1 MSRRRADLD
10 VSGLPHFAF
19 GSRAVT
25 WWAVWGFLAIEGT
38 MLALCFVTYFY
49 LRDRVYDW
57 PPPPTM
63 LPDVGVPTVNLFVI
77 LLSAV
82 PMYLLSRAARRLD
95 VRRVRFW
102 HVVCDLFGIAFV
114 TLRFFEFKALNVYW
128 DTNAYGSILWTI
140 IVIHTF
146 HLVSEVI
153 ETIVVTVLLFLG
165 HTEAKYLVDATDNA
179 LYWYFIV
186 GIWVPCYVLI
196 FLAPRFL

>member
-1 MSRRRADLD
+1 MRERAAIDASR
-10 VSGLPHFAF
+10 LPGFAF

-25 WWAVWGFLAIEGT
+25 WWAVWGFLAVEGT

-49 LRDRVYDW
+49 LRERVTEW
-57 PPPPTM
+57 PPPPTA
-63 LPDVGVPTVNLFVI
+63 LPDLVVPTVNLFII
-77 LLSAV
+77 LLSAL

-95 VRRVRFW
+95 VRSVILW
-102 HVVCDLFGIAFV
+102 HVVCDVIGIVFV
-114 TLRFFEFKALNVYW
+114 TIRFFEFKALNVYW

-153 ETIVVTVLLFLG
+153 ETIVVTVMLLMG
-165 HTEAKYLVDATDNA
+165 HREPKYMVDATDNA

-186 GIWVPCYVLI
+186 GIWIPCYALI

>member
-1 MSRRRADLD
+1 MRRRADVD
-10 VSGLPHFAF
+10 VSRLPEFAF

-49 LRDRVYDW
+49 LRDRVPDW
-57 PPPPTM
+57 PPPPTPT
-63 LPDVGVPTVNLFVI
+63 PDLGIPTINLFII
-77 LLSAV
+77 LLSAL
-82 PMYLLSRAARRLD
+82 PMYLLSRAARRLNVWA
-95 VRRVRFW
+95 VRRW
-102 HVVCDLFGIAFV
+102 HIVCDLIGIVFI

-146 HLVSEVI
+146 HLLSEVV
-153 ETIVVTVLLFLG
+153 ETIVVTVLLYLG
-165 HTEAKYLVDATDNA
+165 HTEPKYLVDATDNA

-186 GIWVPCYVLI
+186 LIWIPCYALI